1 MLAQLVVIAGPDM
14 GGTFKLEDGQTLIIG
29 RGQDTHTQLKDARA
43 SRKHCLLQVD
53 GGKFLVLDEGSAGGT
68 FVNGDRVTRHELMPG
83 DVLRVGATEMR
94 LQLGGDHNESTI
106 VVRDEVNKPKP
117 IPKVTPLKDLVGQ
130 SIAHFELKK
139 VLATGASGMVFLA
152 HDSKEDRP
160 AAVKLLWPEIT
171 RHDDEMQR
179 FVRAMKT
186 MMPIRHE
193 NIIQIYAAGKNGPY
207 CWVAMEYVDGESLT
221 EVIHHIGTK
230 GMLDWRHAFRVAVHI
245 GRALE
250 TAYEHQIIHRNIT
263 PQNILL
269 RKSDRVAKLGDLM
282 LAKALEGTLARPVTQ
297 PGQLI
302 GDLVYMPPERTRTDA
317 PVDCRADI
325 YSLGATVYA
334 LLTGRPPF
342 EGDSL
347 PQVVSKIRQA
357 EPVKPKQFQLS
368 IADRFQDCVLTMLA
382 KRPDDRYET
391 PSRLLQD
398 LERIARFE
406 NVEV

>member
-1 MLAQLVVIAGPDM
+1 MLAQLVVIAGPDT
-14 GGTFKLEDGQTLIIG
+14 GGAFKLEDGQTLIIG

-53 GGKFLVLDEGSAGGT
+53 SGKFLVLDEGSAGGT
-68 FVNGDRVTRHELMPG
+68 FVNGDRVTRHELKPG
-83 DVLRVGATEMR
+83 DVLKVGATEMR
-94 LQLGGDHNESTI
+94 LQLGVDRNESTI
-106 VVRDEVNKPKP
+106 LGDEFHKPKP

-139 VLATGASGMVFLA
+139 VLATGANGMVFLA

-160 AAVKLLWPEIT
+160 AAVKLLWPET
-171 RHDDEMQR
+171 SKHDDEMQR

-221 EVIHHIGTK
+221 EVIQHIGTK